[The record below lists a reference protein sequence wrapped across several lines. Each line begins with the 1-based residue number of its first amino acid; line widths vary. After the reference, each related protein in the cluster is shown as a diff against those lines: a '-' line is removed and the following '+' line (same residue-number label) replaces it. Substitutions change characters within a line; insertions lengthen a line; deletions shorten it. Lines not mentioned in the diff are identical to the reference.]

1 MSTAKVGYHIVS
13 QLSTIILFRTTH
25 TWTIIFHFS
34 MRFKTVQLPGTHCNL
49 WRTLWPLSPSQN
61 ILKIYM
67 DEIILD
73 NISNFRFSYFNILGH
88 YASGSQLHV
97 SLHSCREQRL
107 RNILKWKSLYHVW
120 RVNYPLAG
128 TLLLSQITVKSYRCV
143 WSIKAIS
150 FLDVWHFSKFI
161 LILIN
166 PCLLQSATNS

>member
-25 TWTIIFHFS
+25 TWTIIFHFI

-150 FLDVWHFSKFI
+150 FLDLWHFSNFI

>member
-120 RVNYPLAG
+120 RVNYPLPG

-150 FLDVWHFSKFI
+150 FLDLWHFSNFI

>member
-88 YASGSQLHV
+88 YASGSHLHV
-97 SLHSCREQRL
+97 SLHSYREQRL

-120 RVNYPLAG
+120 TVNSPLAG

-150 FLDVWHFSKFI
+150 FLDLWHFSNFI

>member
-120 RVNYPLAG
+120 TVNSPLAG

-150 FLDVWHFSKFI
+150 FLDLWHFSNFI

>member
-150 FLDVWHFSKFI
+150 FLDLWHFSNFI

>member
-97 SLHSCREQRL
+97 SLHSCRQQRL

-150 FLDVWHFSKFI
+150 FLDLWHFSNFI

>member
-73 NISNFRFSYFNILGH
+73 NISKNRFSYFNILGH

-150 FLDVWHFSKFI
+150 FLDLWHFSNFI
-161 LILIN
+161 LR
-166 PCLLQSATNS
+166 QYRSAVL

>member
-150 FLDVWHFSKFI
+150 FLDLWHFSKFI

>member
-61 ILKIYM
+61 ILKIYV
-67 DEIILD
+67 DEIISD

-150 FLDVWHFSKFI
+150 FLDLWHFSNFI

>member
-143 WSIKAIS
+143 
-150 FLDVWHFSKFI
+150 
-161 LILIN
+161 
-166 PCLLQSATNS
+166 

>member
-107 RNILKWKSLYHVW
+107 RNILKWKSLYLVW

-150 FLDVWHFSKFI
+150 FLDLWHFSNFI

>member
-128 TLLLSQITVKSYRCV
+128 TLLLSQITVKS
-143 WSIKAIS
+143 
-150 FLDVWHFSKFI
+150 
-161 LILIN
+161 
-166 PCLLQSATNS
+166 